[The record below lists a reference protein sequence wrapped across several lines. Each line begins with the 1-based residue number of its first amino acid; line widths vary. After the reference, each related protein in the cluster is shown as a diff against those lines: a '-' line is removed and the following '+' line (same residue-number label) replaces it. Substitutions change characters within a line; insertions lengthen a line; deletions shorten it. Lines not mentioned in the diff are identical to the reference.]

1 MRSMTGYGERR
12 FSSPGLRA
20 KISIKS
26 LNHRYFD
33 WNYKGTP
40 LGDAE
45 NRFRAL
51 AQRKLL
57 RGRIEVAVD
66 LDFLDPS
73 SWEIT
78 INEALL
84 EKVLATME
92 KASRRMGKAVSFSV
106 DNIFRIPQV
115 VEIRRRELS
124 AEVKS
129 FLERAF
135 DETLDEV
142 LKERRR
148 EGRDT
153 ARQVRRHLLSIR
165 RSLRRIVNL
174 ARTQPLFIRK
184 KLTQRMKELNGD
196 LLLGGEK
203 VEGEVAYLA
212 QKADIAEEI
221 VRLRSHIGAF
231 KQWVRE
237 GQEEPVGRM
246 LDFLS
251 QEIARE
257 ANTINSK
264 SQNIAITKESL
275 VIKGEVESIR
285 QHIQNIE

>member
-26 LNHRYFD
+26 LNHRFFD

-40 LGDAE
+40 LGEVE
-45 NRFRAL
+45 NKLRAL

-57 RGRIEVAVD
+57 RGRIEAAVD

-73 SWEIT
+73 NWEIA
-78 INEALL
+78 INEALF

-115 VEIRRRELS
+115 VEIRRRALN
-124 AEVKS
+124 AEMKS

-142 LKERRR
+142 LKEWRS
-148 EGRDT
+148 EGRET
-153 ARQVRRHLLSIR
+153 ARQIRRHLLSIR
-165 RSLRRIVNL
+165 RSLRTIVIL
-174 ARTQPLFIRK
+174 ARTQPLLIRE
-184 KLTQRMKELNGD
+184 KLAQRIKDLDGD
-196 LLLGGEK
+196 RIPGGEK
-203 VEGEVAYLA
+203 VEGEVAFLA

-221 VRLRSHIGAF
+221 LRLKSHVGALE
-231 KQWVRE
+231 QWVRE

-275 VIKGEVESIR
+275 AIKGEVESIR

>member
-26 LNHRYFD
+26 LNHRFFD

-45 NRFRAL
+45 NRLRAL

-57 RGRIEVAVD
+57 RGRIEAAVD

-73 SWEIT
+73 SWEIV

-92 KASRRMGKAVSFSV
+92 RASRRMGKAVSFSV
-106 DNIFRIPQV
+106 DNIFRIPQL
-115 VEIRRRELS
+115 VEIRRRELT
-124 AEVKS
+124 AEAKS

-135 DETLDEV
+135 DETLDKV
-142 LKERRR
+142 IKERRR
-148 EGRDT
+148 EGRET

-165 RSLRRIVNL
+165 GSLRRVASL
-174 ARTQPLFIRK
+174 ARTQPLFIRE
-184 KLTQRMKELNGD
+184 KLAQRMKELNGD
-196 LLLGGEK
+196 LGIGGEK
-203 VEGEVAYLA
+203 VEGEVAYLT

-221 VRLRSHIGAF
+221 VRLKSHIGAF
-231 KQWVRE
+231 EEWVRE

>member
-1 MRSMTGYGERR
+1 MRSMTGYGEKR

-26 LNHRYFD
+26 LNHRFFD

-40 LGDAE
+40 LGDTE
-45 NRFRAL
+45 NKLRAL

-57 RGRIEVAVD
+57 RGRIEATVE
-66 LDFLDPS
+66 LDFLDAS
-73 SWEIT
+73 SWEIA

-84 EKVLATME
+84 EKVLTSME
-92 KASRRMGKAVSFSV
+92 RASRRMGKAVSFSV

-115 VEIRRRELS
+115 VEIRRRELTS
-124 AEVKS
+124 GLKS

-148 EGRDT
+148 EGRET

-165 RSLRRIVNL
+165 RSLRKIVGL
-174 ARTQPLFIRK
+174 ARTQPHFIRE
-184 KLTQRMKELNGD
+184 KLAQRMKEVNGEM
-196 LLLGGEK
+196 LLGGEK

-231 KQWVRE
+231 EQWIRE

-275 VIKGEVESIR
+275 GIKGEVESIR